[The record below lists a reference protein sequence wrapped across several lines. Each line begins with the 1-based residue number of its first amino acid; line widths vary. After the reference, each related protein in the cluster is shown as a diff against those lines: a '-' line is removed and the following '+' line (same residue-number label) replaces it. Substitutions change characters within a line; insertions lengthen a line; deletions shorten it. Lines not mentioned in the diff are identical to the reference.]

1 MSKQMMPIEKIQQVL
16 DHAASV
22 TLSGGSFKETVIFA
36 SKRQITFEFPLAS
49 GWAWNASKSSYQVRF
64 DTLPDWVLSLHPSH
78 RTTLCKLSIDIDQEL
93 PDVIDNQILES
104 YASSILE
111 GGKLKS
117 SSIVSNK
124 LNPNSGVRDMS
135 KSKGAKAKEPIIDF
149 DVNSSGTLSLSN
161 FTELESRS
169 EFYDSVSGSW
179 SQSPADLAEAMD
191 ECPPLAWA
199 VHSIYSEIRE
209 EIQFDF
215 DAIAGKSGVWVKRSN
230 ALKVRLNAMPEE
242 PEEGAESWLLTLTNS
257 EFEEHVVPEIEKWF
271 NSLPNWNWEDDY
283 LPMNSTSQGAALEFF
298 QAMDGEDLDVIGV
311 VIVLG
316 EHPGSTYYAAELEVE
331 LDVANKAAIKVGIP
345 VRFIRTDE

>member
-1 MSKQMMPIEKIQQVL
+1 MSKP
-16 DHAASV
+16 
-22 TLSGGSFKETVIFA
+22 
-36 SKRQITFEFPLAS
+36 
-49 GWAWNASKSSYQVRF
+49 
-64 DTLPDWVLSLHPSH
+64 
-78 RTTLCKLSIDIDQEL
+78 
-93 PDVIDNQILES
+93 
-104 YASSILE
+104 
-111 GGKLKS
+111 
-117 SSIVSNK
+117 
-124 LNPNSGVRDMS
+124 
-135 KSKGAKAKEPIIDF
+135 KGAKANEPIIDF

-161 FTELESRS
+161 FTELETRS

-271 NSLPNWNWEDDY
+271 NSPPNWNWEDDY

-331 LDVANKAAIKVGIP
+331 LDVANKAAVKAGIP
-345 VRFIRTDE
+345 IRFNRVDD

>member
-16 DHAASV
+16 DDAACE
-22 TLSGGSFKETVIFA
+22 TLSGGSFKETVILA
-36 SKRQITFEFPLAS
+36 SKQQITFEFPLAS

-64 DTLPDWVLSLHPSH
+64 GVLPNWVLSLHPSH
-78 RTTLCKLSIDIDQEL
+78 RTRLCKLSIDIDQEL
-93 PDVIDNQILES
+93 PYLIANQILES
-104 YASSILE
+104 YVSNILE

-117 SSIVSNK
+117 SSIVSKNVN
-124 LNPNSGVRDMS
+124 LNAGVQDMS
-135 KSKGAKAKEPIIDF
+135 KPKGAKAMESAIDF

-161 FTELESRS
+161 FTELEIRS
-169 EFYDSVSGSW
+169 EFYDSISDSW
-179 SQSPADLAEAMD
+179 SQSPTDLAEAMD
-191 ECPPLAWA
+191 ECRPLAWA
-199 VHSIYSEIRE
+199 VHAIYSEIRE

-215 DAIAGKSGVWVKRSN
+215 DAIAGQSEIGVKRSN

-271 NSLPNWNWEDDY
+271 NSPPNWNWEDDY

-311 VIVLG
+311 VIVMG

-331 LDVANKAAIKVGIP
+331 LDVANKAAVEAGIP
-345 VRFIRTDE
+345 VRFNRVED

>member
-22 TLSGGSFKETVIFA
+22 TLPGGGFKETVIFA

-104 YASSILE
+104 YVSSIFAV
-111 GGKLKS
+111 GKLES
-117 SSIVSNK
+117 SSIVSKNI
-124 LNPNSGVRDMS
+124 NPNSGVRDMS

-230 ALKVRLNAMPEE
+230 ALKVRLDAMPEE

-257 EFEEHVVPEIEKWF
+257 EFEEQVVPEIEKWF
-271 NSLPNWNWEDDY
+271 KSPPNWNWEDDY
-283 LPMNSTSQGAALEFF
+283 LPKNSTSQGAALEFF
-298 QAMDGEDLDVIGV
+298 QRMDGDDLDVIGV
-311 VIVLG
+311 VIIEG
-316 EHPGSTYYAAELEVE
+316 EHPGSTYYAAELEVD
-331 LDVANKAAIKVGIP
+331 LDTANKAAAEAGIP
-345 VRFIRTDE
+345 VRFNRAED

>member
-64 DTLPDWVLSLHPSH
+64 GALPDWVLSLHPSH

-117 SSIVSNK
+117 SSIVSKNIN
-124 LNPNSGVRDMS
+124 LNSGVRDMS
-135 KSKGAKAKEPIIDF
+135 KPKGAKAKEPIIDF

-161 FTELESRS
+161 FTELETRS

-179 SQSPADLAEAMD
+179 SQSPADLAEAMG

-215 DAIAGKSGVWVKRSN
+215 DAIAEKSGVWVKRSN

-271 NSLPNWNWEDDY
+271 NSPPNWNWEDDY

-331 LDVANKAAIKVGIP
+331 LDVANKAAVEGGIS
-345 VRFIRTDE
+345 VRFNRVED

>member
-1 MSKQMMPIEKIQQVL
+1 MSKQMMPIEKIQQML
-16 DHAASV
+16 DHAAGE
-22 TLSGGSFKETVIFA
+22 TLSRGRFKETVIFA

-64 DTLPDWVLSLHPSH
+64 GALPDWVLSLHPSH

-93 PDVIDNQILES
+93 PDVIANQILES
-104 YASSILE
+104 YASSILG

-117 SSIVSNK
+117 SSIVSKNV
-124 LNPNSGVRDMS
+124 NPNEGAQDMS
-135 KSKGAKAKEPIIDF
+135 KPKGAKAKESAIDF
-149 DVNSSGTLSLSN
+149 EVNSSGTLSLSN
-161 FTELESRS
+161 FTELEIRS
-169 EFYDSVSGSW
+169 EFYDSVSDSW
-179 SQSPADLAEAMD
+179 STSPADLAEAMD

-199 VHSIYSEIRE
+199 VHAIYSEIRE

-215 DAIAGKSGVWVKRSN
+215 DAIAEQSGIWMKRSN

-242 PEEGAESWLLTLTNS
+242 TEEGAESWLLTLTNS

-271 NSLPNWNWEDDY
+271 NSPPNWNWEDDY

-298 QAMDGEDLDVIGV
+298 QAMDGDDLDLIGV
-311 VIVLG
+311 VIVMG
-316 EHPGSTYYAAELEVE
+316 EHPGSTYYAAELKIDLET
-331 LDVANKAAIKVGIP
+331 ANKAAIKVGIP